1 MFQKLLQ
8 VGMKMSLTYI
18 MIPIQFREEKKYS
31 IVIKKKKKKTWLWI
45 KSIFSRDTKQMMLK
59 NW

>member
-31 IVIKKKKKKTWLWI
+31 IVIKKGKKKP
-45 KSIFSRDTKQMMLK
+45 DCGLK
-59 NW
+59 VFFPVTLNR